1 MIPRNPCHNAKLP
14 KVYKS
19 EIRPLSDE
27 QVHDFL
33 IEAEK
38 DNIYGMLLRVI
49 LFTGLRES
57 EALGL
62 TWDCVNFAKGS
73 LTINK
78 QLQRR
83 PQYAGGPQLTSTKNG
98 KVRVLRPAGFDTI
111 SGR

>member
-1 MIPRNPCHNAKLP
+1 MIRRNPCHNARLP

-57 EALGL
+57 EALGSHL
-62 TWDCVNFAKGS
+62 G
-73 LTINK
+73 
-78 QLQRR
+78 
-83 PQYAGGPQLTSTKNG
+83 
-98 KVRVLRPAGFDTI
+98 LRKLRKRLADHQ
-111 SGR
+111 